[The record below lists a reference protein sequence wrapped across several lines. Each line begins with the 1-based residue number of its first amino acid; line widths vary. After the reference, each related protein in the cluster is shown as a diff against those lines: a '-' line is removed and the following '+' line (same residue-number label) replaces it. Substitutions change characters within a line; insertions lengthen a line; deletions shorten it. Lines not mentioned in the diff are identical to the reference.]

1 MAQTGR
7 SSVHDVT
14 AQMNEISTNTSELN
28 TRVQDLDDNTAA
40 IVSAVNVIKSIATQT
55 NLLAINASIE
65 AARSGEHGKG
75 FAVVAEEV
83 RKLADESNLLCSRY

>member
-14 AQMNEISTNTSELN
+14 AQMNEISANTSELN

-40 IVSAVNVIKSIATQT
+40 IVSAVNVIKSIKDTDQFT
-55 NLLAINASIE
+55 SDQC
-65 AARSGEHGKG
+65 
-75 FAVVAEEV
+75 F
-83 RKLADESNLLCSRY
+83 Y